1 MFVVFSFLPLYFYI
15 FCSSAT
21 KLVVNMRFQLE
32 LWIIQLLFNTICFK
46 HTPYLHQKWASA
58 HGLFYSSLSTSQDHV
73 GFWGAFGA
81 AASSVMCE
89 GLTLLCWGVP
99 YSLRS
104 AFSPYTHPFQT
115 AHTLWAVHQFA
126 VGSSSVGRGRTRG
139 REAPPSPSCST
150 SLAEKNADSIPSVY
164 PVLFTGSGLYIQ
176 RCVQYFSDN
185 WLIKLIWTQECLA
198 PVVIDH

>member
-1 MFVVFSFLPLYFYI
+1 MH
-15 FCSSAT
+15 
-21 KLVVNMRFQLE
+21 
-32 LWIIQLLFNTICFK
+32 LLSNTICFK
-46 HTPYLHQKWASA
+46 HMTYINQKRASA
-58 HGLFYSSLSTSQDHV
+58 QGLFSRSCSTSQNHV

-104 AFSPYTHPFQT
+104 AFSPYAHPFQT
-115 AHTLWAVHQFA
+115 AHTLWAPHQVA

-164 PVLFTGSGLYIQ
+164 PVLFTGRGLYIQ
-176 RCVQYFSDN
+176 RY
-185 WLIKLIWTQECLA
+185 A
-198 PVVIDH
+198 